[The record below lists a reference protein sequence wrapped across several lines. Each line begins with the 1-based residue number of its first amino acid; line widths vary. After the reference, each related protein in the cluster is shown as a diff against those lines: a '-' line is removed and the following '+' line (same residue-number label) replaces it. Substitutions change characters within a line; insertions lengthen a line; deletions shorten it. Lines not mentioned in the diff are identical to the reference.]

1 MGVVQA
7 SWPLMGIERLLWVI
21 FQTAVIGGIFAVK
34 KLIIKYWWDDD
45 HRTKYYLKNSQAA
58 KILMADLDNEFN

>member
-1 MGVVQA
+1 MGVIQA

-34 KLIIKYWWDDD
+34 KLIIKY
-45 HRTKYYLKNSQAA
+45 
-58 KILMADLDNEFN
+58 